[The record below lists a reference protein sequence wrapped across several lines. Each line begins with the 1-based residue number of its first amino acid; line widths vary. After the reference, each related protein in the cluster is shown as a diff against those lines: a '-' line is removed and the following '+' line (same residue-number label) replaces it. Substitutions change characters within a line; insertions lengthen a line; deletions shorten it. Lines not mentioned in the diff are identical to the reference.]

1 MKYLLYLFVALA
13 LLAAP
18 VLADYSETREMEVS
32 AEDVEILRIDCG
44 AGFLEIKGIEGLET
58 IKVKA
63 EIFLDDISGKRA
75 EEIIEEY
82 MILELTARGRSA
94 KLISN
99 FEQGNFLSNIFHS
112 EGSKVIDLTVMVP
125 AEIELRIDDGSGY
138 IDIRDIEDDITIDD
152 GSGDIIC
159 ENIKGNL
166 NIDDG
171 SGSVEL
177 NDIMGDIDL
186 DDGSGMTAIANV
198 TGDVRID
205 DGSGNIDVRGINGNV
220 IVDDG
225 SGNIRIDEV
234 TEDVRIIDDGSGHCS
249 ITNVDGD
256 IDR

>member
-1 MKYLLYLFVALA
+1 MKKLLFLMLTLA
-13 LLAAP
+13 LSAAP
-18 VLADYSETREMEVS
+18 ALADYSETREMEIS
-32 AEDVEILRIDCG
+32 ADDVAILRIDCG
-44 AGFLEIKGIEGLET
+44 AGFLEIKGIEGLES

-63 EIFLDDISGKRA
+63 EIFLDDMSGKRA
-75 EEIIEEY
+75 EEFVEDY
-82 MILELTARGRSA
+82 MVLELTSGGRTA

-99 FEQGNFLSNIFHS
+99 FEKRNFLSSIFHN
-112 EGSKVIDLTVMVP
+112 EGSKIIDLTVMVP
-125 AEIELRIDDGSGY
+125 ADMELRIDDGSGY
-138 IDIRDIEDDITIDD
+138 IDIRDMEEDITIDD

-177 NDIMGDIDL
+177 NDIIGDIDL
-186 DDGSGMTAIANV
+186 DDGSGMLAISNI

-205 DGSGNIDVRGINGNV
+205 DGSGNIDVRKINGSV

-225 SGNIRIDEV
+225 SGNIRIDEI
-234 TEDVRIIDDGSGHCS
+234 TEDVRIIDEGSGHCS